1 MMWVKLTLPP
11 RERARWLL
19 MTTRLSISSLAG
31 TARTLVAV
39 GTCRLDSMLVTTR
52 AEAPRSGLTSASLTG
67 PVGRLAG
74 ASRVIGAAGSPPGW
88 PSGAV
93 VDGSAAFGA
102 GLAAGCAAAGAGFA
116 AGLAAGCAAAGA
128 GVAADCAAAGAD
140 VVAGEE
146 VS

>member
-19 MTTRLSISSLAG
+19 MTTRVSSSSLAVR
-31 TARTLVAV
+31 ARTLVAV

-93 VDGSAAFGA
+93 VDGTAAFGA
-102 GLAAGCAAAGAGFA
+102 GLAAGCAAAAAGF
-116 AGLAAGCAAAGA
+116 
-128 GVAADCAAAGAD
+128 AADCAAAGAG

-146 VS
+146 VSVAVTLPLARASPGW